1 MKNEN
6 VRRVIVLAI
15 TTAIIMSVSACGL
28 GQKNNSKNETEA
40 TEVPTAKRE
49 ITFENQAIGIDSVV
63 NARQLGGYIA
73 ADGRKVKD
81 NVLIRTGKLDNISD
95 EDAQKLKEQY
105 NLKSVIDFRMD
116 SERKSEP
123 DKDIAGVENIW
134 ISVMELDMSNPEIK
148 ETMKKM
154 ASIKDDKIQ
163 VLIEY
168 STIGDLGE
176 LYKKILT
183 SESGQKGFAQ
193 FFDILL
199 ENDGGA
205 VLWHCTHGKDRT
217 GLAAA
222 LLLSALGVD
231 EDTIVK
237 DFELSNVPYT
247 EQREYLYNEA
257 LKRGCDEQRA
267 YMVSLLTTGV
277 DGEHLTKA
285 FDVVKTQYGS
295 IHDYLNNQLGV
306 SDEDIQ
312 ILRDKYLEK

>member
-1 MKNEN
+1 MKNI
-6 VRRVIVLAI
+6 RKAMVLIMA
-15 TTAIIMSVSACGL
+15 TAILTSFSACTAKQTDTL
-28 GQKNNSKNETEA
+28 KNEMAA
-40 TEVPTAKRE
+40 TESPSAKRE
-49 ITFENQAIGIDSVV
+49 ITFENQTIGIDSVV
-63 NARQLGGYIA
+63 NARQLGGYIG

-95 EDAQKLKEQY
+95 EDAQKLSEQY
-105 NLKSVIDFRMD
+105 KLKSVIDFRMG

-123 DKDIAGVENIW
+123 DKDIDGVDNVW
-134 ISVMELDMSNPEIK
+134 ISVMEMDMSDPAIK

-154 ASIKDDKIQ
+154 AAIKDDKVQ

-168 STIGDLGE
+168 STIGDLEE

-199 ENDGGA
+199 ENDDGA

-222 LLLSALGVD
+222 LLLAALGVD

-247 EQREYLYNEA
+247 ERREYLYNEA

-267 YMVSLLTTGV
+267 RTVSLLTTGV

-285 FDVVKTQYGS
+285 FDVIKSQYGS
-295 IHDYLNNQLGV
+295 IHDYLNNQIAV
-306 SDEDIQ
+306 SDEDIKKLQ
-312 ILRDKYLEK
+312 DKYLEK